1 MASEVFS
8 QARMNRCM
16 KIYRLIAD
24 NWRVKNRFEYVVKA
38 TEAVHKLSLNELR
51 TKYFEVGIEGETQQ
65 VPLIDVLVIFS
76 MIEQES
82 IAMRELEE
90 SGKKPSKFSVNLEVT
105 TDWPDDAAVRL
116 LSQLSISTPFDPGE
130 FLRIVAK
137 KKPDSPEGTEG
148 SD

>member
-24 NWRVKNRFEYVVKA
+24 NWLKKTRCEYVLKA
-38 TEAVHKLSLNELR
+38 TEPVHNLSLDELR
-51 TKYFEVGIEGETQQ
+51 TKYFEVGIEGDTQQ
-65 VPLIDVLVIFS
+65 VPLIDVLVTFS
-76 MIEQES
+76 MLEQEA
-82 IAMRELEE
+82 IARRELKE
-90 SGKKPSKFSVNLEVT
+90 SGKKPSKFSVNMEVT

-130 FLRIVAK
+130 FLHIVEK

-148 SD
+148 SE